1 MVLLP
6 GRNRSTKVE
15 ESHLIPHILS
25 LLWCAKFDQHGF
37 DLEFRTSGKGVVRTL
52 ENIEYRSTT
61 TDQ

>member
-6 GRNRSTKVE
+6 GRNRSTKVK
-15 ESHLIPHILS
+15 ESHLIPHIPS

-52 ENIEYRSTT
+52 ENIEYRNY
-61 TDQ
+61 D